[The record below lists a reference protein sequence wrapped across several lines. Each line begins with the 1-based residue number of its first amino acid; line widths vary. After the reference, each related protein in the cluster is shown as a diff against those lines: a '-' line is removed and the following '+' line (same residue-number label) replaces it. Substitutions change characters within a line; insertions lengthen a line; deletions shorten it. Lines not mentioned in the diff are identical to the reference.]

1 MIKKPDVYVKT
12 IFERSFFRFRRIH
25 ETNAMRRADI
35 VRTRR
40 NQAQIHSMV
49 AEVALLGNTLFIV
62 KVNRIIGTNFDASL
76 ATGAL
81 LIIQNHNTIGPFG
94 NGLFGTGLGTRRLIA
109 VHAAIDSE
117 NKIQLSVDPGGSIF

>member
-1 MIKKPDVYVKT
+1 MG
-12 IFERSFFRFRRIH
+12 
-25 ETNAMRRADI
+25 RADI

-49 AEVALLGNTLFIV
+49 AEVALLGNTLLIV

-94 NGLFGTGLGTRRLIA
+94 NGFFGTGVGTGRLIA
-109 VHAAIDSE
+109 VHASIDSE
-117 NKIQLSVDPGGSIF
+117 NEIQLSIDPGGSIF